1 MNYPQ
6 IHFSDRSAEINLAQ
20 LQHLFNI
27 GTFWAQGRK
36 LEDLSK
42 AISYSEPVIS
52 ISDAEKLIGFARAIS
67 DGIYRATIWDVV
79 IHPEYRGFGLGS
91 ELIKTVLNHPKLR
104 FVERVYLMT
113 TYQQGF
119 YEKIGFQTNNST
131 TMVLSNPSHLD
142 SFLSGEIQQLVR

>member
-1 MNYPQ
+1 
-6 IHFSDRSAEINLAQ
+6 
-20 LQHLFNI
+20 
-27 GTFWAQGRK
+27 
-36 LEDLSK
+36 
-42 AISYSEPVIS
+42 
-52 ISDAEKLIGFARAIS
+52 
-67 DGIYRATIWDVV
+67 
-79 IHPEYRGFGLGS
+79 
-91 ELIKTVLNHPKLR
+91 LR